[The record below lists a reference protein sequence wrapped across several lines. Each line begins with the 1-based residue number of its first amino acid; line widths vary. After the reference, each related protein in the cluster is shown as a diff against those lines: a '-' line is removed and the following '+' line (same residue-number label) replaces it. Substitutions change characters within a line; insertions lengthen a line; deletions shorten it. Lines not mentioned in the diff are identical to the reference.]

1 MVGLLPEQQKDGA
14 WAARLRSYFV
24 LRSRRWRQAHAI
36 GAAFRFGIASD
47 AVDAAAR
54 ESRARESQGRFTQD
68 FDDFLA
74 VPGCAS
80 GPHWTGEGEPPVIEE
95 IISMSEEGFD
105 LG

>member
-1 MVGLLPEQQKDGA
+1 MVGLLPQLQEDGA
-14 WAARLRSYFV
+14 CAAWLRQTPSTP
-24 LRSRRWRQAHAI
+24 ST
-36 GAAFRFGIASD
+36 
-47 AVDAAAR
+47 R

-80 GPHWTGEGEPPVIEE
+80 GPHWTGEGDPPQVEE

>member
-1 MVGLLPEQQKDGA
+1 MNPTLVDFHAGTYRCQNKGCQARFRPEDN
-14 WAARLRSYFV
+14 
-24 LRSRRWRQAHAI
+24 HAKACTYHK
-36 GAAFRFGIASD
+36 GTPVFHETLKWWGCCPNSKKM
-47 AVDAAAR
+47 
-54 ESRARESQGRFTQD
+54 D

-80 GPHWTGEGEPPVIEE
+80 GPHWTGEGDPPQVEE

>member
-1 MVGLLPEQQKDGA
+1 MRGVVTSDA
-14 WAARLRSYFV
+14 V
-24 LRSRRWRQAHAI
+24 
-36 GAAFRFGIASD
+36 D

-54 ESRARESQGRFTQD
+54 ESQGRSTQD

-80 GPHWTGEGEPPVIEE
+80 GPHWTGEGDPPQIEE

>member
-1 MVGLLPEQQKDGA
+1 MTSTPSTQRLLDGVA
-14 WAARLRSYFV
+14 VCVLHHSIQSSRPRRLR
-24 LRSRRWRQAHAI
+24 AHD
-36 GAAFRFGIASD
+36 SL
-47 AVDAAAR
+47 VDFHTGPN
-54 ESRARESQGRFTQD
+54 SKKMD

>member
-1 MVGLLPEQQKDGA
+1 MRGVVTSDA
-14 WAARLRSYFV
+14 V
-24 LRSRRWRQAHAI
+24 
-36 GAAFRFGIASD
+36 D

-80 GPHWTGEGEPPVIEE
+80 GPHWTGEGDPPQIEE

>member
-1 MVGLLPEQQKDGA
+1 M
-14 WAARLRSYFV
+14 
-24 LRSRRWRQAHAI
+24 
-36 GAAFRFGIASD
+36 
-47 AVDAAAR
+47 
-54 ESRARESQGRFTQD
+54 D

-105 LG
+105 LSS

>member
-1 MVGLLPEQQKDGA
+1 MVGLLSQLQKDGA
-14 WAARLRSYFV
+14 CAARLRQTP
-24 LRSRRWRQAHAI
+24 SRP
-36 GAAFRFGIASD
+36 
-47 AVDAAAR
+47 R
-54 ESRARESQGRFTQD
+54 ESPRSRESQGRFTQD

-80 GPHWTGEGEPPVIEE
+80 GPHWTGEGDPPQVEE

>member
-1 MVGLLPEQQKDGA
+1 MVGLLSEQQKDGA
-14 WAARLRSYFV
+14 RAARLRQTQSTP
-24 LRSRRWRQAHAI
+24 ST
-36 GAAFRFGIASD
+36 
-47 AVDAAAR
+47 R

-80 GPHWTGEGEPPVIEE
+80 GPHWTGEGDPPQVEE

>member
-1 MVGLLPEQQKDGA
+1 MVGLLSELQKDGA
-14 WAARLRSYFV
+14 RAAP
-24 LRSRRWRQAHAI
+24 
-36 GAAFRFGIASD
+36 SD

-54 ESRARESQGRFTQD
+54 ESRSRESQGRFTQD

-80 GPHWTGEGEPPVIEE
+80 GPHWTGEGDPPQVEE

>member
-1 MVGLLPEQQKDGA
+1 MTSTPSTRRLLDGVA
-14 WAARLRSYFV
+14 VSIPHRSTEPAQTRHCRAPTEPAQTRHCRAPDS
-24 LRSRRWRQAHAI
+24 L
-36 GAAFRFGIASD
+36 
-47 AVDAAAR
+47 VDFCTGPN
-54 ESRARESQGRFTQD
+54 SKKMD

-80 GPHWTGEGEPPVIEE
+80 GPHWTGEGDPPQIEE

>member
-1 MVGLLPEQQKDGA
+1 MRMGRTARTRLPGG
-14 WAARLRSYFV
+14 SG
-24 LRSRRWRQAHAI
+24 RRTTTPSAHDHK
-36 GAAFRFGIASD
+36 GTPVFHETPWWGCCPNSKKM
-47 AVDAAAR
+47 
-54 ESRARESQGRFTQD
+54 D

-80 GPHWTGEGEPPVIEE
+80 GPHWTGEGDPPQVEE

>member
-1 MVGLLPEQQKDGA
+1 MVGLLSELQKDGA
-14 WAARLRSYFV
+14 CAARLR
-24 LRSRRWRQAHAI
+24 L
-36 GAAFRFGIASD
+36 D
-47 AVDAAAR
+47 AVDAATR
-54 ESRARESQGRFTQD
+54 ESRSRESQDRFTQD

>member
-1 MVGLLPEQQKDGA
+1 MVRA
-14 WAARLRSYFV
+14 RRLRC
-24 LRSRRWRQAHAI
+24 RR
-36 GAAFRFGIASD
+36 
-47 AVDAAAR
+47 
-54 ESRARESQGRFTQD
+54 RESQGRSTQD

-80 GPHWTGEGEPPVIEE
+80 GPHWTGEGDPPQIEE

>member
-1 MVGLLPEQQKDGA
+1 VVGLLSELQKDGA
-14 WAARLRSYFV
+14 RAARLRQTPST
-24 LRSRRWRQAHAI
+24 RP
-36 GAAFRFGIASD
+36 
-47 AVDAAAR
+47 R
-54 ESRARESQGRFTQD
+54 ESRSRESQGRFTQD

-80 GPHWTGEGEPPVIEE
+80 GPHWTGEGDPPQVEE